1 MALSNTFTPTSY
13 GSMTVGP
20 TSSNQALPAGTGS
33 VLVTNLGIAPV
44 VVLLGTSNA
53 VAVTV
58 STGVAIPAGQSLAL
72 VIGSNTY
79 IAAITAGGGQTSLLN
94 IAVGS

>member
-1 MALSNTFTPTSY
+1 MALSNTFTPTAY
-13 GSMTVGP
+13 TSMIVGP
-20 TSSNQALPAGTGS
+20 ASSNKALPAATGS
-33 VLVTNLGIAPV
+33 ALITNLGIAPI
-44 VVLLGTSNA
+44 VVLLGTANT

-79 IAAITAGGGQTSLLN
+79 LAAITAGGGQTSLLN